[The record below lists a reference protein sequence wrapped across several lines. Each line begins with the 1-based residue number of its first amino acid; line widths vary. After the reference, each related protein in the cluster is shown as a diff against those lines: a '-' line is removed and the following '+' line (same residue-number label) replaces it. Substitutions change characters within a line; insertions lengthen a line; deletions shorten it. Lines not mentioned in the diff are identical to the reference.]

1 MRFVTRTVVCFAL
14 AAMASL
20 AVTAVAW
27 ANTATIGSD
36 LTSVSDAN
44 GCLGGPVLSNCT
56 AVQMS
61 QAGGSLPLPLT
72 SPANGIVTEWAFRS
86 TDEVT
91 YEFRVLRPAGGNSYA
106 GAGTAVGVDPGA
118 SGDDILRYATALP
131 IQQGDAIGIGPIAG
145 DSDAGVPEHNTPGA
159 PSNVW
164 ATTTG
169 PPAPAGS
176 PPPDGSTAG
185 FTPEGGHELLLQA
198 TVKFCSV
205 PSLKRLKK
213 VAAKQALAAADC
225 GVKVKKKDTHKK
237 KFRGKVL
244 KQKTPAGTTAA
255 PGTVVPIVIGRK

>member
-1 MRFVTRTVVCFAL
+1 MRVVTRGIVAIAL
-14 AAMASL
+14 AASATL
-20 AVTAVAW
+20 TVTGVGW

-36 LTSVSDAN
+36 LTSVSN
-44 GCLGGPVLSNCT
+44 SNSCLTGNLNNCT
-56 AVQMS
+56 AVQVS
-61 QAGGSLPLPLT
+61 RAGGSTPFPLT

-86 TDEVT
+86 TDQVT
-91 YEFRVLRPAGGNSYA
+91 YEFRILRPVGGNGYM
-106 GAGTAVGVDPGA
+106 GAGTALGVDPGM
-118 SGDDILRYATALP
+118 SGDDILRYPTSLP
-131 IQQGDAIGIGPIAG
+131 IRQGDAIGIGPIAG
-145 DSDAGVPEHNTPGA
+145 DSDAGVPQHDTPGT

-164 ATTTG
+164 ATTKG
-169 PPAPAGS
+169 PPQPAGS
-176 PPPDGSTAG
+176 PPADGSTAA